1 MSDLRVTNLRGR
13 TSGSAPTLPDGA
25 IVTGVTTSTSFDGS
39 LIGDVTG
46 SVTGNVTGNAD
57 TATYADSAGI
67 STYAETAGI
76 STYAE
81 TAGISTYAE
90 TAGIATDAQ
99 GLTGNP
105 NLNVGIVTVSGLGG
119 VAFATVTTTSV
130 SKTIINREYCTV
142 VAPGQTITLP
152 ASPQN
157 GHEVGI
163 AVSNFRD
170 TTVTAG
176 GNELIM
182 GSTDDLTIDLAYSS
196 IQLVYNSTG
205 SVGWRFF

>member
-1 MSDLRVTNLRGR
+1 MSKLQVNDIVNKDDN
-13 TSGSAPTLPDGA
+13 GSVGFSKGA
-25 IVTGVTTSTSFDGS
+25 IVTGVATATGFDGN
-39 LIGDVTG
+39 LTG
-46 SVTGNVTGNAD
+46 NVTGNVTGNLTGNAD
-57 TATYADSAGI
+57 TAT
-67 STYAETAGI
+67 TA
-76 STYAE
+76 TN
-81 TAGISTYAE
+81 
-90 TAGIATDAQ
+90 AQ
-99 GLTGNP
+99 GLTGTP
-105 NLNVGIVTVSGLGG
+105 DINVGVVTASGLGG
-119 VAFATVTTTSV
+119 VAFATVTTTAV
-130 SKTIINREYCTV
+130 SKTLINREYCTV
-142 VAPGQTITLP
+142 TAAGQTITLP

-182 GSTDDLTIDLAYSS
+182 GSTDDLTIDLAYTS

>member
-81 TAGISTYAE
+81 TAGI
-90 TAGIATDAQ
+90 ATDAQ

-105 NLNVGIVTVSGLGG
+105 NLNVGIVPVSGLGG

-176 GNELIM
+176 GSELIM

>member
-57 TATYADSAGI
+57 TATYADS
-67 STYAETAGI
+67 AGI

-176 GNELIM
+176 GSELIM

>member
-81 TAGISTYAE
+81 TAGI
-90 TAGIATDAQ
+90 ATDAQ

-142 VAPGQTITLP
+142 IAPGQTITLP

>member
-1 MSDLRVTNLRGR
+1 MSKLQVNDIVNKDDN
-13 TSGSAPTLPDGA
+13 GSVGFSKGA
-25 IVTGVTTSTSFDGS
+25 IVTGVATATSFDG
-39 LIGDVTG
+39 DVTG
-46 SVTGNVTGNAD
+46 DLTGNVTGNVTGNAD
-57 TATYADSAGI
+57 TAT
-67 STYAETAGI
+67 TA
-76 STYAE
+76 TN
-81 TAGISTYAE
+81 
-90 TAGIATDAQ
+90 AQ
-99 GLTGNP
+99 GLTGTP
-105 NLNVGIVTVSGLGG
+105 DINVGVVTASGLGG
-119 VAFATVTTTSV
+119 VAFATVTTTAV
-130 SKTIINREYCTV
+130 SKTLINREYCTV
-142 VAPGQTITLP
+142 TAAGQTITLP

-182 GSTDDLTIDLAYSS
+182 GSTDDLTIDLAYTS

>member
-57 TATYADSAGI
+57 TATYADS
-67 STYAETAGI
+67 AGI

>member
-57 TATYADSAGI
+57 TATYADS
-67 STYAETAGI
+67 AGI

-182 GSTDDLTIDLAYSS
+182 GSTDDLTVDLAYSS